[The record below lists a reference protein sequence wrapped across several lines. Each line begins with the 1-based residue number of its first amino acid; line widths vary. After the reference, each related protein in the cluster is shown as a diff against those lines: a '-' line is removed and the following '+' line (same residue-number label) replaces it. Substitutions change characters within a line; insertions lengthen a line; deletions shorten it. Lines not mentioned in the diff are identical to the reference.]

1 MDKQKT
7 QQTNTKATNEFKQNM
22 LKVQDELNEGLKK
35 GQHYAE
41 LMQVLTTTTDPEE
54 LLSATRQLANFEVD
68 TAAVVFPKKFAASD
82 YYLIFMSRLLELNGL
97 TNQFRSVMTEAGGHP
112 VMHHQWPGTEQT
124 FRFEKNGEHLAY
136 VEQTSHQIIFRL
148 DIEKQT
154 MSFDTETINNLYFLS
169 GSETDPQSALKKQVA
184 SFIKF
189 GQLLEKD
196 YNFQVD
202 FNMFDARNEKTYVFE
217 GTGLDSSIL
226 DELFVSAAQNH
237 YILYNADEFLG
248 AFLRLKSNVMLTIF
262 EMSASDH
269 QWAMRVQDQEEQY
282 SLFDV
287 LKDYAFLNDWY
298 VNNIGDLKLKMI
310 L

>member
-1 MDKQKT
+1 MDKQT
-7 QQTNTKATNEFKQNM
+7 TNQTTNNQGANKFNDTM

-35 GQHYAE
+35 GQRYAE
-41 LMQVLTTTTDPEE
+41 LMHELTTTADPIE
-54 LLSATRQLANFEVD
+54 LLDATRQLATFEVD

-97 TNQFRSVMTEAGGHP
+97 TNEFRTAMVETDGHP
-112 VMHHQWPGTEQT
+112 VMHHQWPNSDQI
-124 FRFEKNGEHLAY
+124 FRFGKNGAHLAY
-136 VEQTSHQIIFRL
+136 VEQTSHQVIFRL
-148 DIEKQT
+148 DLEKQT
-154 MSFDTETINNLYFLS
+154 MSFDTATINNLYFLS
-169 GSETDPQSALKKQVA
+169 EGTDPKTSLKKQVA

-189 GQLLEKD
+189 GQLLEKN
-196 YNFQVD
+196 YHFQVD

-226 DELFVSAAQNH
+226 DELFVAAAQNH

-262 EMSASDH
+262 EMDAANH
-269 QWAMRVQDQEEQY
+269 QWAMRVQDQEERY

-298 VNNIGDLKLKMI
+298 VNNIDDLKLKMI